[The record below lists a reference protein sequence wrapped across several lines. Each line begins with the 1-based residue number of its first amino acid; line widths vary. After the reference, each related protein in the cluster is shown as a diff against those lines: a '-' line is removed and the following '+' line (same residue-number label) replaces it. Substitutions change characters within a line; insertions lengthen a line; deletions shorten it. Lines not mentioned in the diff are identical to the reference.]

1 VELKRLKGIIEKGKT
16 LMRTRWI
23 IPVLMLALGSTV
35 GAQSLIGLPKE
46 EVSRRIS
53 MYHKDF
59 RKDNLVV
66 SQYFNYLKYV
76 NGTRSRTWIL
86 YFNEEDICH
95 LSKLV
100 CDYEEYDD
108 VMDDLNS
115 RFRKV
120 DEFSWEHRQ
129 ESWVNQISLSKQ
141 EYYFTVRE
149 TRRE

>member
-1 VELKRLKGIIEKGKT
+1 
-16 LMRTRWI
+16 
-23 IPVLMLALGSTV
+23 
-35 GAQSLIGLPKE
+35 LIGLPKE
-46 EVSRRIS
+46 EVSRRIR

-66 SQYFNYLKYV
+66 SQHFNYLKYV
-76 NGTRSRTWIL
+76 NGIRSRTWIL
-86 YFNEEDICH
+86 YFTEEDICH

-115 RFRKV
+115 RYRKV
-120 DEFSWEHRQ
+120 DEFSWENRQ
-129 ESWVNQISLSKQ
+129 DQWVNQISLSKQ

-149 TRRE
+149 TRMK

>member
-1 VELKRLKGIIEKGKT
+1 
-16 LMRTRWI
+16 
-23 IPVLMLALGSTV
+23 MLALGSTV

-46 EVSRRIS
+46 EVSRRIR

-66 SQYFNYLKYV
+66 SQHFNYLKYV
-76 NGTRSRTWIL
+76 NGIRSRTWIL
-86 YFNEEDICH
+86 YFTEEDICH

-115 RFRKV
+115 RYRKV
-120 DEFSWEHRQ
+120 DEFSWENRQ
-129 ESWVNQISLSKQ
+129 DQWVNQISLSKQ

-149 TRRE
+149 TRMK

>member
-1 VELKRLKGIIEKGKT
+1 
-16 LMRTRWI
+16 
-23 IPVLMLALGSTV
+23 MLALGSTV

-46 EVSRRIS
+46 EVSRRIR

-66 SQYFNYLKYV
+66 SQHFNYLKYV
-76 NGTRSRTWIL
+76 NGIRSRTWIL
-86 YFNEEDICH
+86 YFTEEDICH

-115 RFRKV
+115 RYRKV
-120 DEFSWEHRQ
+120 DEFSWENRQ
-129 ESWVNQISLSKQ
+129 DQWVNQISLSKQ

-149 TRRE
+149 ARMK